1 MGIMSQKV
9 IEDEALSMDTPTDFT
24 LSGGLPEEKST
35 WEDVVSRGK
44 GRVDDAVQYGTNLVE
59 KGADMAL
66 SAGKDIAEDVI
77 EYGADALGFGPEK
90 QISITQEAVLLT
102 NEMVDAGLIP
112 QRYRMQ
118 MLLPEVGVTVTRE
131 NISIDGGD
139 DSVFNA
145 VNHALFSYEA
155 GQSKVTAVASQAKEV
170 YQGVSKKLSGLD
182 PKTEYLDYFNN
193 KFGFNLAEQGLSR
206 EEAKNAIMDSIGNI
220 DQKGASG
227 KLSRGEPLVG
237 GEVLAINQDNIEYG
251 FAAGGLVANEE
262 LNVDTLSGYSLSG
275 GLPKA
280 VTPVEGDDTA
290 ALNAAITAM
299 RKEEAKGSE
308 PTFYDMD
315 DQDFPEEYAA
325 PTPTTAITQTE
336 EALVAS
342 TVAREGD
349 RGLSIGSVNTVDEA
363 VTNAVYTTVQM
374 AENGVRSGWSK
385 DTRKWLPHD
394 SAEGGTPTIAYG
406 HKFATQAEADAVTA
420 SGGITE
426 AKAIEWFNEDMGTA
440 KDRAKSQYEAEY
452 TNKEWKDLD
461 VLGKL
466 MLTEVVF
473 NIGTLKDDAG
483 EYGWPS
489 LTTAI
494 HDKDFSVAK
503 DQLSRTYTKPDGT
516 VESLVNRTTALQG
529 IYEKVI
535 PLTDW
540 TIEPKPVDLT
550 DWDNMIN

>member
-1 MGIMSQKV
+1 MGLMSQKV
-9 IEDEALSMDTPTDFT
+9 IEDGALSMDTPTDFT

-44 GRVDDAVQYGTNLVE
+44 GRVDDVVQYGTNLVE

-275 GLPKA
+275 GLPK
-280 VTPVEGDDTA
+280 VNTPE
-290 ALNAAITAM
+290 
-299 RKEEAKGSE
+299 
-308 PTFYDMD
+308 
-315 DQDFPEEYAA
+315 
-325 PTPTTAITQTE
+325 
-336 EALVAS
+336 
-342 TVAREGD
+342 EGD
-349 RGLSIGSVNTVDEA
+349 RAALDAAVIEMRRKEAAGEEYSSYTPPVEAPVPTPSVAIAQTEAALTEADIDPAAHVYRDDRGTESTRGIRNNNPLNIEKGDDWDNLSVDQSADTRFAVFDDAEHGIRAAARILSTYQNDHGLNTVSGMINRWA
-363 VTNAVYTTVQM
+363 PP
-374 AENGVRSGWSK
+374 AENDTPAYIRNVAAGVG
-385 DTRKWLPHD
+385 
-394 SAEGGTPTIAYG
+394 
-406 HKFATQAEADAVTA
+406 VTA
-420 SGGITE
+420 EESIVIGNNVATKNMI
-426 AKAIEWFNEDMGTA
+426 KAMMKQENGADTV
-440 KDRAKSQYEAEY
+440 SHY
-452 TNKEWKDLD
+452 T
-461 VLGKL
+461 
-466 MLTEVVF
+466 
-473 NIGTLKDDAG
+473 DAT
-483 EYGWPS
+483 Y
-489 LTTAI
+489 
-494 HDKDFSVAK
+494 DKALELAFP
-503 DQLSRTYTKPDGT
+503 PD
-516 VESLVNRTTALQG
+516 NPQA
-529 IYEKVI
+529 Y
-535 PLTDW
+535 
-540 TIEPKPVDLT
+540 VDKT